1 MWNQTF
7 VICAILSIIIVFV
20 VLIKPLFIDKQTVYS
35 ETEKVGVDFD
45 ESLSLLEAI
54 AEYKTDYQMGKI
66 SKADFDEISLEYKRK
81 YLDKKAE
88 VEKK

>member
-1 MWNQTF
+1 MWNHTL
-7 VICAILSIIIVFV
+7 VICALLSIIIVFV
-20 VLIKPLFIDKQTVYS
+20 VLIKPLFIDKQLNYV
-35 ETEKVGVDFD
+35 ETESKSLEFN

-66 SKADFDEISLEYKRK
+66 SKADFDEISLEFKRK
-81 YLDKKAE
+81 YLEKRSD